1 MHQFRRF
8 AVAVGVA
15 TTAAALS
22 VALASRFG
30 TDPGFSGGPG
40 ALGLGQNCT
49 ACHPFNSGGGGVELF
64 GAPRRYQPGRVY
76 DLTIRVTDPV
86 QKGAGFEVSAEGG
99 GRFRGSFLITDAL
112 RTQFAEGGASPEYVT
127 HTFDGVAD
135 SIASWTVNG
144 GFYEYNLAWQ
154 APSSDAGPVTLFVA
168 GNAVNDLQASYGDR
182 FYSTYAAMGFAE
194 PGDLDGDGD
203 VDLADFANVQT
214 CFGNGASGGCEYAD
228 LDGDSDVALIDLEA
242 WVAAVTGPTA
252 SLPAGYVLADP
263 IRGGLLYDKWWL
275 VNGAP
280 VPAGN
285 HPLYPDVGQQAG
297 GTTFRCKECHGWD
310 YKGADG
316 VYGAA
321 SGAHFTGIRGV
332 AGTTLGPQAIF
343 DLLKADPDIVTGG
356 HRMGVF
362 GMTDRDLWDVVKM
375 TLTGVVDTDDFI
387 APDGSFIGDPLFGT
401 SRYFDNC
408 FSCHGDDGRNLNF
421 GTTLD
426 PEYVDTIAK
435 QNPWEFLHKVRFGH
449 PASPMPSGDL
459 LGWSRAVAADIGA
472 FSQTLLVP

>member
-1 MHQFRRF
+1 MQRF
-8 AVAVGVA
+8 KRFSVAVGVA

-30 TDPGFSGGPG
+30 TEPGYSGGPG
-40 ALGLGQNCT
+40 FLGFGQNCT
-49 ACHPFNSGGGGVELF
+49 ACHPFNSGGGAVELF

-99 GRFRGSFLITDAL
+99 GSFRGSFLITDEL

-127 HTFDGVAD
+127 HTFDGVVD
-135 SIASWTVNG
+135 SVAAWSGNG

-168 GNAVNDLQASYGDR
+168 GNAVNNAQANIGDR
-182 FYSTYAAMGFAE
+182 YYSTYAAMGFAE

-203 VDLADFANVQT
+203 ADLADFAQVQI
-214 CFGNGASGGCEYAD
+214 CFGDGAGGGCEYAD
-228 LDGDSDVALIDLEA
+228 LDGDSDVALSDVKA

-252 SLPAGYVLADP
+252 TVPAGYVLADP
-263 IRGGLLYDKWWL
+263 IRGGLLYDKWWR

-280 VPAGN
+280 APTGD
-285 HPLYPDVGQQAG
+285 HPLYPAFGQQVG

-316 VYGAA
+316 AYGA
-321 SGAHFTGIRGV
+321 GDHFTGIRGV

-356 HRMGVF
+356 HQMDAF
-362 GMTDRDLWDVVKM
+362 GMTDGDLWDVVKM
-375 TLTGVVDTDDFI
+375 TLTGVIDTDDDI
-387 APDGSFIGDPLFGT
+387 APDGSFIGDPDSGAWIYSNT
-401 SRYFDNC
+401 C
-408 FSCHGDDGRNLNF
+408 FSCHGPDGRNLNF
-421 GTTLD
+421 GTALD
-426 PEYVDTIAK
+426 PEYVGTVANE
-435 QNPWEFLHKVRFGH
+435 NPWEFLHTVRFGH

-459 LGWSRAVAADIGA
+459 LGWSRADAADIGA
-472 FSQTLLVP
+472 FSQTLPVQ